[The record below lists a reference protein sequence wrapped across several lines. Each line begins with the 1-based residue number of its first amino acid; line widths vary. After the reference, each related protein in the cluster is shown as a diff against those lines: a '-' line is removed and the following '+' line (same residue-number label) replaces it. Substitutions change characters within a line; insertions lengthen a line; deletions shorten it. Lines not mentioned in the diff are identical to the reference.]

1 MRKFALGVALLAGWV
16 GWSVQG
22 SIYQWAY
29 DRLPL
34 SPGFQAHIFANT
46 MDQEALGLVLELSGT
61 PEQLPCLV
69 FGGILDLSAP
79 VSTKVHLR
87 GRVVSGGLAVVA
99 LPEEIRVLRAAWIA
113 WTNEVSI
120 DVESP
125 IPRAQTFVLVQPRNP
140 GVGSE
145 APSVGILPVYPP
157 GIPLPPMKPPV
168 PIDEHI
174 LERFRYNPW
183 WPWPRLP
190 VVIDEELEWL
200 EWKEYPYIAFL
211 SGLDS
216 FSPLE
221 EEIVSWTWTWEDGV
235 VQAGP
240 VILRAFNAPG
250 WYWVTLAVQD
260 KTGREQRFR
269 LHVYVSPAW
278 EELEPVEVK
287 PMPVE
292 RPEII
297 KPGDGWW
304 DLPTQAN

>member
-1 MRKFALGVALLAGWV
+1 MRKFALGMALLVSWIG
-16 GWSVQG
+16 VQG

-46 MDQEALGLVLELSGT
+46 MEQEALGLVLELSDAL
-61 PEQLPCLV
+61 EKVPCLV
-69 FGGILDLSAP
+69 FGGVLNLSALI
-79 VSTKVHLR
+79 STEVHLT
-87 GRVVSGGLAVVA
+87 GQVIPGGFAVVA
-99 LPEEIRVLRAAWIA
+99 LPERIRILRATWI
-113 WTNEVSI
+113 TSSGGVSL

-125 IPRAQTFVLVQPRNP
+125 IPRAQTFVWAQLRNP
-140 GVGSE
+140 TVSSE

-168 PIDEHI
+168 PIDEN
-174 LERFRYNPW
+174 LLDRFRYKPW
-183 WPWPRLP
+183 WPWPGLP
-190 VVIDEELEWL
+190 IVIDEELEWAG
-200 EWKEYPYIAFL
+200 YPYIAFL

-216 FSPLE
+216 FSPLG

-240 VILRAFNAPG
+240 VIVRAFNAPG
-250 WYWVTLAVQD
+250 WYRVTLAVQD

-278 EELEPVEVK
+278 EELEAPVEVK

-292 RPEII
+292 GPEII
-297 KPGDGWW
+297 KPGDGWG
-304 DLPTQAN
+304 DLPKQAK